1 MDNQCVKFIEDL
13 TINNVKSLM
22 LKGGGSL
29 VLDKNLS
36 STLDLLVGLPPPSL
50 TGFKGVSLEVTC
62 KGNVISLYF
71 LVTKAKS
78 AKNNSIALRFS
89 IKELGIKKAFENAIL
104 KRAELIEYPLLVDTS
119 ALLAPTHEAIYK
131 EAIMKKGV
139 ALLEESGIPEMLGIA
154 KVNV

>member
-1 MDNQCVKFIEDL
+1 MDNQGIKFIEDL

-29 VLDKNLS
+29 VLDENIS
-36 STLDLLVGLPPPSL
+36 STLNLLVDLPASSL
-50 TGFKGVSLEVTC
+50 TGFKGVTLEVTF
-62 KGNVISLYF
+62 KDNVIRLYF
-71 LVTKAKS
+71 LATKAKS
-78 AKNNSIALRFS
+78 ATNNSIALRFS
-89 IKELGIKKAFENAIL
+89 IKELGIQKAFEKAIL

-131 EAIMKKGV
+131 EAVIKKGV

-154 KVNV
+154 QTNV

>member
-50 TGFKGVSLEVTC
+50 TGF